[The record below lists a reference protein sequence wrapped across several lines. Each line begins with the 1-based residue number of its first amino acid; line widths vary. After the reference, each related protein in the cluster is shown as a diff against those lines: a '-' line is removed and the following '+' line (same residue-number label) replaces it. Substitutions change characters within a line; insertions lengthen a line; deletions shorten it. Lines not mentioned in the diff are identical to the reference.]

1 MKFASHSQKSNPL
14 SSNELTRQLFS
25 NNSSEIKQL
34 FELYPAKAIQLLRNN
49 KKEGKKRNPVNDV
62 LKSIVDETDTEIAK
76 KADDDDIL
84 SLPDITLS
92 EKKKSPREQDRNA
105 YDEKESKVEVTSH
118 ELDVDIDTIVD
129 TIPFTTEV
137 EPMGVTIHNQV
148 CQLSLSGIMKKYQGV
163 EMSNYTFVSDE
174 ECDYRNNQ
182 LDSMIR
188 ERENHAKET
197 EEYKSM
203 VNLTLS
209 DETAVYAKDHISI
222 KHTRLIFK
230 ELRKKELNITSS
242 LSQQMED
249 DTCFQSVLLKYVNM
263 KKELDSTRYTI
274 WNDIKVQ
281 LQKERQE
288 SSKNERALS
297 RYVSQ
302 GEVYNAYRTYLTNKR
317 VQQRSLFQDVN
328 YFSSENEY
336 CDGCR
341 IPSGIKNLQPI
352 MKYQNHFLIRKFVGD
367 QETDDISS
375 DENRGFFLEFLM
387 FSMVCSSRYT
397 I

>member
-1 MKFASHSQKSNPL
+1 MQPFVEVLKFASHSQKSNPL

-25 NNSSEIKQL
+25 SNSSEVKQL
-34 FELYPAKAIQLLRNN
+34 FELYPAKAIQLLRKN
-49 KKEGKKRNPVNDV
+49 KKEEKKRNSMNDV
-62 LKSIVDETDTEIAK
+62 LKSIVDETDTQIVK
-76 KADDDDIL
+76 KADEDDIL

-92 EKKKSPREQDRNA
+92 EEKKSPREQDRNA
-105 YDEKESKVEVTSH
+105 YDEKESKAEVTSR
-118 ELDVDIDTIVD
+118 ELEVDIDTIVD
-129 TIPFTTEV
+129 TIHFTTEV
-137 EPMGVTIHNQV
+137 EPMGVTIDNQV

-163 EMSNYTFVSDE
+163 EMSNYTFVSDK

-188 ERENHAKET
+188 ERENQAKET

-230 ELRKKELNITSS
+230 ELRKKELNITST
-242 LSQQMED
+242 LSQQMEN
-249 DTCFQSVLLKYVNM
+249 DTCFHSVLMKYVNM
-263 KKELDSTRYTI
+263 KKELDSTRYTV

-317 VQQRSLFQDVN
+317 VQQRSLFQDVK
-328 YFSSENEY
+328 YFSSENKY

-341 IPSGIKNLQPI
+341 IPSGMKDLKPV

-367 QETDDISS
+367 QETNDISS
-375 DENRGFFLEFLM
+375 DENRGFFWN
-387 FSMVCSSRYT
+387 S
-397 I
+397 